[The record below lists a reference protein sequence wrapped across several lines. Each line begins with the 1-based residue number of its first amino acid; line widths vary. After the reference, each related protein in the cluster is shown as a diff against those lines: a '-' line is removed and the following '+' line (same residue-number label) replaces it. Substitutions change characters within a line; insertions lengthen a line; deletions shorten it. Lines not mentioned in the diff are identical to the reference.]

1 MKWFYTFM
9 IFTILYLLWPFDFF
23 ICSMSHKYFGQ
34 ELWIGGCQNHGK
46 SFEKLRKFLGSWKL
60 PIGPVT
66 PNVIKINL
74 KACWVSKLAIRVGK
88 IVNMKLLKFFH
99 LKNIRN
105 WKKILKLIFSSSPR
119 NFLKRSLHN
128 LAHSWILCSTYSA
141 VNIDFEFE
149 WFHRNTTE

>member
-1 MKWFYTFM
+1 M

-23 ICSMSHKYFGQ
+23 ICSMSHKYFVQ

-74 KACWVSKLAIRVGK
+74 KACWVSK
-88 IVNMKLLKFFH
+88 LKFFH